1 MPIQRVVSNLGDQEY
16 IRALERE
23 IQQMKDQMA
32 IMKSDIE
39 ELQRRL

>member
-1 MPIQRVVSNLGDQEY
+1 MPIQRVVSSLDDQEY
-16 IRALERE
+16 IRALERKITDLE
-23 IQQMKDQMA
+23 NQMA